1 MIWLELD
8 LLILID
14 ICDDDRKSRFSSYM
28 LDTQTFRSSSGLFGS
43 VA

>member
-14 ICDDDRKSRFSSYM
+14 ISDDDRKSRFSSYA
-28 LDTQTFRSSSGLFGS
+28 LETQTFRSSSGLFGP